1 MGKVKQM
8 CLDNEEKFYDLVSDI
23 VSDCDS
29 VQECLSR
36 VEIQDALDLV
46 SHLSEEDVSD
56 IVNDLWTEYWW
67 KYQDND
73 K

>member
-36 VEIQDALDLV
+36 VDLDLV

>member
-36 VEIQDALDLV
+36 VDLDLV

-56 IVNDLWTEYWW
+56 IVNDMWTEYWW
-67 KYQDND
+67 KYKDND

>member
-36 VEIQDALDLV
+36 VDLDLV

-67 KYQDND
+67 KYKDND

>member
-1 MGKVKQM
+1 MGRVKQM

-36 VEIQDALDLV
+36 VDLDLV

-56 IVNDLWTEYWW
+56 IVNDMWTEYWW
-67 KYQDND
+67 KYKDND